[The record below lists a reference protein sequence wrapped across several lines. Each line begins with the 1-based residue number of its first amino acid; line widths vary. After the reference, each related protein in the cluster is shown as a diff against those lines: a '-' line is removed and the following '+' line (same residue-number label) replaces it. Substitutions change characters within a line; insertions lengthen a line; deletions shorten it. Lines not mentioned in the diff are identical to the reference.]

1 MSVIE
6 NAIKRLQ
13 ASRGGTFPGSRDR
26 HAGRRAE
33 GVPEGSAGVRILPLD
48 LDALREA
55 GLLPPRTR
63 SASSR
68 SSSARSSAR

>member
-13 ASRGGTFPGSRDR
+13 ASRGGAAAVARDR
-26 HAGRRAE
+26 HGAAHRPE
-33 GVPEGSAGVRILPLD
+33 GVSEGAAGVRTLPLD

-55 GLLPPRTR
+55 GLLPP
-63 SASSR
+63 AHQ
-68 SSSARSSAR
+68 